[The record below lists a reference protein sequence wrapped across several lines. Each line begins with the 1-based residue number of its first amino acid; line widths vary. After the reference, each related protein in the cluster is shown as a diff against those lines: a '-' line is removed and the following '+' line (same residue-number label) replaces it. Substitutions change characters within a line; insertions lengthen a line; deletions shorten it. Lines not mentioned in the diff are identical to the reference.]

1 MQMKGFEFLKNN
13 GAQRVRNYDPQ
24 PFLLDDGTQEADA
37 SDERKELAYEYSLEK
52 WREISILECVPPDD
66 WRWKP
71 LRFIDG
77 KDLGRT
83 VAWLQTREG
92 HPMPVRLAEVGATAI
107 TKQNNQLRREYESI
121 ERVVSLIVKP
131 FPWDE
136 VESFAI
142 ALQEQGFRFLPCLA
156 EPSYSFEQMRRATQ
170 NRTKEAMDVLEKLA
184 LAQESMQPTLV
195 DGRLE
200 PRMGAFDQHTD
211 PVVGL
216 IKTHYR
222 TFLHPA
228 GLRLLCELRPGERT
242 PAFLLEK
249 KLGVISWYLRLNGQ
263 GEMPDWGVV
272 RMEIPRS
279 FFEEII
285 KRDFTYLDH
294 LSHIVYTYRCQ
305 GTGYSRAPISI
316 YPVQRAEECLG
327 ALFTPVETL
336 VQRFYRYTNL

>member
-1 MQMKGFEFLKNN
+1 MNGYEFLKNN

-24 PFLLDDGTQEADA
+24 PFLLDDGNQETES
-37 SDERKELAYEYSLEK
+37 SDEQKELAYECSLDK
-52 WREISILECVPPDD
+52 WRALPILECVPPKD
-66 WRWKP
+66 WPWRP

-92 HPMPVRLAEVGATAI
+92 HPMPVRLAEVGAAAMAN
-107 TKQNNQLRREYESI
+107 QNSQLRREYEAI

-136 VESFAI
+136 IESFAI
-142 ALQEQGFRFLPCLA
+142 ALQEQGFRLLPCLA

-170 NRTKEAMDVLEKLA
+170 NRTKEAMDVLEKQA
-184 LAQESMQPTLV
+184 LAQESTLPTLV

-242 PAFLLEK
+242 PAFSLEK
-249 KLGVISWYLRLNGQ
+249 KLGVISWYVRLNGQ
-263 GEMPDWGVV
+263 GEMPDWGIV
-272 RMEIPRS
+272 RMEIPKS
-279 FFEEII
+279 FFEEVI
-285 KRDFTYLDH
+285 KCDFSYLNY
-294 LSHIVYTYRCQ
+294 LSNIVFAYRCR
-305 GTGYSRAPISI
+305 GTSYSRAPISI
-316 YPVQRAEECLG
+316 YPVQRAEESLG
-327 ALFTPVETL
+327 ALFTPIETL